1 MTRIGEQWDSET
13 WGKKEDFEA
22 MKEWAAK
29 SAPFVAKTRAIEAAA
44 ETNMKTPEGAR
55 YHSSVEKTYRGLVQA
70 CASTDGAGVDKWEGE
85 FKAFVSVGV
94 KGTVED
100 NRIYAMGPVAV
111 CVYHKLLTMKEQQA
125 TPFPP
130 PPQAPYWIR
139 LDLDWADF
147 APIATK

>member
-1 MTRIGEQWDSET
+1 
-13 WGKKEDFEA
+13 
-22 MKEWAAK
+22 
-29 SAPFVAKTRAIEAAA
+29 
-44 ETNMKTPEGAR
+44 MKTPGGAR

-70 CASTDGAGVDKWEGE
+70 CASADGAGVDKWEGE
-85 FKAFVSVGV
+85 FKAFVSIGG

-130 PPQAPYWIR
+130 PPQQAPYWVR
-139 LDLDWADF
+139 LDLNWADF
-147 APIATK
+147 APVATK